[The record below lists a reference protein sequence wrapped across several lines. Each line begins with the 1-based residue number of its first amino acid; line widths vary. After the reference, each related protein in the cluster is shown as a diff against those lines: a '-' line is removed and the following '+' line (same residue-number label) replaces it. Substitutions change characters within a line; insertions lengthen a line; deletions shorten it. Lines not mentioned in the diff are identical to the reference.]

1 MACIGMKN
9 AAIIENWLNGNGI
22 SVDGCSINLNVNID
36 GSLTIIN
43 VQSDGSIAIV
53 TDMVDNE
60 LVFNTVEEA
69 VKHMDEIFATA
80 KKKDDSKSEEET
92 ETVKITTK
100 DSASKKAKKCCL
112 CGKEIDGYGNNP
124 WPLAEEGECC
134 DECNETKVIPARIEK
149 AYFGKDAKDSDVDK
163 LTQKATKIEH
173 AIKACLTKWLK
184 KAGYTAEDVEDY
196 VVISVREEETEE
208 GEQALH
214 VQVRN
219 DLVGYYELPS
229 KAIDELDATVAPGYF
244 EPYNEYTWD
253 AWIFKATDAHDSEAT
268 KISRPRNNRIVEF
281 VVDVDKYTTPIKD
294 PDKMKEEIEKIGAKV
309 IGIDFA
315 WRTMQDFVIKTYNK
329 EQFERV
335 IELFKPY
342 SYHIRFTNSPY
353 K

>member
-9 AAIIENWLNGNGI
+9 AAIIENWLNANGI
-22 SVDGCSINLNVNID
+22 SIDGCSINLNVNID

-80 KKKDDSKSEEET
+80 KKKDDSKAEEET

-100 DSASKKAKKCCL
+100 DASA
-112 CGKEIDGYGNNP
+112 
-124 WPLAEEGECC
+124 
-134 DECNETKVIPARIEK
+134 DE
-149 AYFGKDAKDSDVDK
+149 

-184 KAGYTAEDVEDY
+184 KDGYTAEEVEDY

-214 VQVRN
+214 IQVRN

-229 KAIDELDATVAPGYF
+229 KAIDELDAIVAPGYF
-244 EPYNEYTWD
+244 EPYDEYTWD
-253 AWIFKATDAHDSEAT
+253 AWIFK
-268 KISRPRNNRIVEF
+268 K
-281 VVDVDKYTTPIKD
+281 
-294 PDKMKEEIEKIGAKV
+294 
-309 IGIDFA
+309 
-315 WRTMQDFVIKTYNK
+315 
-329 EQFERV
+329 
-335 IELFKPY
+335 
-342 SYHIRFTNSPY
+342 
-353 K
+353 